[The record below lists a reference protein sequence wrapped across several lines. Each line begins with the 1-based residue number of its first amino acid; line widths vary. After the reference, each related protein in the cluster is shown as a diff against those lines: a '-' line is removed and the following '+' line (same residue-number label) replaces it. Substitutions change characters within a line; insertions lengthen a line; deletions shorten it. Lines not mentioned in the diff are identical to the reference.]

1 MDGLPASYLTARIER
16 REDHTDDLAT
26 FWLRPERP
34 VAFRPGQYVTLALP
48 GAISGRM
55 VKRPYSVL
63 SAPQEEVLELF
74 VERVE
79 GGELTPSL
87 FERGPGDEVGLRGR
101 AAGAFALDTAC
112 THHVMACTVTGVAP
126 FLSMLRD
133 ATASGATTS
142 GARGH
147 RFLIVYGASGPADLG
162 PYADEL
168 AAFARGEHVA
178 AVATI
183 SRPWTAPEWTG
194 ETGRV
199 EDVVRKHLDALGWPL
214 AETAGYACGNPVMV
228 ENVQG
233 VLKRAGLDAAHLHE
247 EAYFPDAGESA
258 PASAPPAAAPAR
270 RQGPPVG
277 PPGGLVLKA
286 VPRPTED

>member
-1 MDGLPASYLTARIER
+1 MDGLPASYLTARIAR
-16 REDHTDDLAT
+16 RENHTDDLAT

-48 GAISGRM
+48 GAISGRLI
-55 VKRPYSVL
+55 KRPYSVL
-63 SAPQEEVLELF
+63 SAPHEDTLELF

-87 FERGPGDEVGLRGR
+87 FERGAGDPVGIRGR
-101 AAGAFALDTAC
+101 AAGAFALDAAC

-133 ATASGATTS
+133 AASGETS
-142 GARGH
+142 GAH
-147 RFLIVYGASGPADLG
+147 HFLVIYGASGPADLG

-168 AAFARGEHVA
+168 AAFARGQHVT
-178 AVATI
+178 AVPTI
-183 SRPWTAPEWTG
+183 SRPWTAPAWTG

-228 ENVQG
+228 DNAKG
-233 VLKRAGLDAAHLHE
+233 VLRRAGLDDAHLHE
-247 EAYFPDAGESA
+247 EAYFPDVGESA

-277 PPGGLVLKA
+277 PPGGVVLKTA
-286 VPRPTED
+286 PRPPEA